1 MTVVYGD
8 KRRYVDC
15 FSALVATLLVCLTEI
30 RVVDDGEMLAA
41 KRVELRQLN
50 AMRLQQQLAG
60 SKELQL
66 THAQTQILQETN
78 TTSAAAQA
86 NVSVAP
92 GAAQTSTTV
101 TTTTRTENADGSI
114 TTTTSTTTA
123 ESPASMRA
131 VSAAEAAA
139 VGCSD
144 PLHCNLNGDGF
155 SWANI
160 PEPRGDQL
168 PLGASRKTWP
178 NIVNNK
184 VSTCTQLPSSSIS
197 FENLFPSWPFTT
209 TPAPSPSLL
218 SPHRLDEDQYAN
230 FPCMCILLFV
240 GRQRTILFCTSFYK
254 YLGNREKCIHSFAGG
269 PFLDKGKMVKLH
281 QNDRLGNVGKSIL

>member
-8 KRRYVDC
+8 KRRYVAC

-184 VSTCTQLPSSSIS
+184 
-197 FENLFPSWPFTT
+197 
-209 TPAPSPSLL
+209 
-218 SPHRLDEDQYAN
+218 
-230 FPCMCILLFV
+230 
-240 GRQRTILFCTSFYK
+240 RTILFCTSFYK